1 MTSVLP
7 PIAACL
13 MLLDLAAMGA
23 PAWAAATNGP
33 HAAPGPPGPLTVL
46 QRTGDGPYEV
56 AAGDC
61 SDAGS
66 KAASQTGGQVLSVS
80 SRQQGGQTVCIV
92 TVLVPGKDG
101 GRPRKQTV
109 TIKP

>member
-7 PIAACL
+7 PIAAGL
-13 MLLDLAAMGA
+13 MLLGLAAVGA
-23 PAWAAATNGP
+23 PAYAAAMDGP
-33 HAAPGPPGPLTVL
+33 HAAPGVPTVL
-46 QRTGDGPYEV
+46 RRTGDGSFEV

-66 KAASQTGGQVLSVS
+66 KAAAQTGGQVLSVS
-80 SRQQGGQTVCIV
+80 SRQQGGQTVCVV